1 VRNFNWKILNA
12 ALWIEVL
19 LTYLLPFQ
27 VTDDFQYQAGFPM
40 SFITVYDTK
49 IGVNPFMSMHLN
61 PMGLLFD
68 AIVIHLI
75 LLGCIRLYQK
85 WRVK

>member
-1 VRNFNWKILNA
+1 MRNFNWKILNA

-19 LTYLLPFQ
+19 LTYLLPFH

-68 AIVIHLI
+68 VIVIHLI

>member
-1 VRNFNWKILNA
+1 MRNFNWKILNA

-68 AIVIHLI
+68 VIVIHLI

-85 WRVK
+85 WCVK

>member
-1 VRNFNWKILNA
+1 MRNFNGKILNA

-68 AIVIHLI
+68 VIVIHLI

>member
-1 VRNFNWKILNA
+1 MRKFNWKILNA

-68 AIVIHLI
+68 VIVIHLI